1 MSNEV
6 CLHPQAATEQDLD
19 EPLEEIIHAQEK
31 LASMFQ
37 VSSRGL
43 RGNWD
48 PPFDLRVLRP
58 RAIDLRKLWRLTK
71 QPEPPGIAAS
81 LGSRRPILLNHLITP
96 FPNDGSVPGRVWGL
110 GYEFVTHDLDAST
123 VSVVPDDE
131 VMEIGKV
138 GQSIDLGLELGGKV
152 GIPEVGLPQT
162 STGPTVSLSGASL
175 RAATNQRFQFALE
188 MRITLRKVIGA
199 GVGIGGAQ
207 WKLYRQNEPIDQPH
221 PLLQT
226 ILIPEDAKSIRCTIK
241 TWAKQAGILGTRL
254 GARFW
259 PYQDQEFEI
268 SLTGS

>member
-6 CLHPQAATEQDLD
+6 CLHPQTATEQDLD
-19 EPLEEIIHAQEK
+19 GPLKEIIQAQEQ
-31 LASMFQ
+31 LESMCP
-37 VSSRGL
+37 VSALDL
-43 RGNWD
+43 RADWD

-81 LGSRRPILLNHLITP
+81 LGARRPILLNHLVTP
-96 FPNDGSVPGRVWGL
+96 FPIDGSIPGRVWGL
-110 GYEFVTHDLDAST
+110 GYEFVVHDLDAST
-123 VSVVPDDE
+123 VSVVPSDE

-138 GQSIDLGLELGGKV
+138 GQSVDLGLELGGKV
-152 GIPEVGLPQT
+152 GIPSVELPQT
-162 STGPTVSLSGASL
+162 SGPTVSLSGASL
-175 RAATNQRFQFALE
+175 RASTNQRYQFALE

-221 PLLQT
+221 ALLQT
-226 ILIPEDAKSIRCTIK
+226 ILVPEDAKSIRCTVK
-241 TWAKQAGILGTRL
+241 TWAKQAGFLGTRV

-259 PYQDQEFEI
+259 PYQDQDFEVD
-268 SLTGS
+268 LTAS